1 MILKKIEKDPKLSEA
16 EKEIKKQ
23 QAIKPI
29 IIKSKSD
36 DKPEKPIDN
45 KKEYKVLS
53 LYFGEITLRNI
64 VSENYSKVNIE
75 DILEYDIDNPNIAKH
90 INREK
95 AKMDDVK
102 FRSINECC
110 DIIKTKYTEI
120 KKLTPEEVSKKF
132 NNITSEYQ
140 NLKKV
145 IDNLE
150 TDNDKSISNMKK
162 SFNKLNRLE
171 HNENLTLYYETLNK
185 YIAITKQYTQLMI
198 QLTGFIGNNLK
209 LVEVDS

>member
-120 KKLTPEEVSKKF
+120 KNLLQKKYLK
-132 NNITSEYQ
+132 NLIILLVNIKI
-140 NLKKV
+140 LKK
-145 IDNLE
+145 
-150 TDNDKSISNMKK
+150 
-162 SFNKLNRLE
+162 
-171 HNENLTLYYETLNK
+171 
-185 YIAITKQYTQLMI
+185 
-198 QLTGFIGNNLK
+198 
-209 LVEVDS
+209 